1 MIQHEQSISKVS
13 SLNGNRFT
21 MKNEMSAWGS
31 GDVSKPRLRELFYTK
46 SDCRNEFEYK
56 DTRLSGTEFSFRL
69 QTI

>member
-1 MIQHEQSISKVS
+1 MIQHEQSIIKVR

-31 GDVSKPRLRELFYTK
+31 GDVSKPRLRELNTK

-56 DTRLSGTEFSFRL
+56 DTRLSGTVFSFQL

>member
-1 MIQHEQSISKVS
+1 
-13 SLNGNRFT
+13 

-46 SDCRNEFEYK
+46 SSCRNEFEYK
-56 DTRLSGTEFSFRL
+56 DTRLSGTVFSFRL